1 MMDVTIRRSIMP
13 HLPSATAFAA
23 AALALAS
30 LPLTPLVAGNDTA
43 APPGDLG
50 ADVPA
55 PVTKGE
61 TQLAKLLEGRVA
73 GEPLRCIRS
82 MPSQRMQTISGT
94 AYVYGRGNRIFVQRT
109 RDPERIND
117 RDALVT
123 NRFSAT
129 ELCRF
134 DILTTI
140 DPVNG
145 IFTGAVFFEDF
156 VPYTRAAAAPAE
168 G

>member
-1 MMDVTIRRSIMP
+1 MSR
-13 HLPSATAFAA
+13 LPSAPAFVA
-23 AALALAS
+23 AALAVTS
-30 LPLTPLVAGNDTA
+30 LPLTPLVAAND
-43 APPGDLG
+43 APAPESDVD
-50 ADVPA
+50 AHVPA
-55 PVTKGE
+55 SVTKGE
-61 TQLAKLLEGRVA
+61 ARLAKLLEGRVA

-82 MPSQRMQTISGT
+82 MPNQGMKTIPGT
-94 AYVYGRGNRIFVQRT
+94 AYVYGRGNTIFVQRT
-109 RDPERIND
+109 RDPEQIND

-156 VPYTRAAAAPAE
+156 IPYTRAAATPAE